1 MLIAIDFA
9 RLPGQIQH
17 DMHAPQRITVRL
29 GDDFNWWIDS
39 TDEDEPTPHARGV
52 LDPRQVAHIVETL
65 DEYRPYGYRP
75 DQLTAAF
82 QAYRVDAEISEGV
95 LRLAATDDFG
105 DEAFALPVTG
115 DDETGAYYE
124 FLDALAA
131 ARIRKL
137 NKTHHYGRDCTT
149 DEMLDELQALDSD
162 RYFSDETIHV
172 FHEITE
178 ILEWSPAEWDESSSS
193 L

>member
-75 DQLTAAF
+75 SPPPFKPTGSTPKSPKASCAW
-82 QAYRVDAEISEGV
+82 RPPTIS
-95 LRLAATDDFG
+95 ATK
-105 DEAFALPVTG
+105 P
-115 DDETGAYYE
+115 
-124 FLDALAA
+124 
-131 ARIRKL
+131 
-137 NKTHHYGRDCTT
+137 
-149 DEMLDELQALDSD
+149 
-162 RYFSDETIHV
+162 
-172 FHEITE
+172 
-178 ILEWSPAEWDESSSS
+178 SPCR
-193 L
+193 